1 MPVSTDLEARL
12 QADLAELESRQKRVE
27 DNLATPLPADAADRV
42 TEAEDDAGL
51 EAEAVTIARRIAS
64 VKRAIARI
72 HDGTYGE
79 CVQCGEAISRERLDV
94 RPEAALCINC
104 ARRIEDR

>member
-1 MPVSTDLEARL
+1 MPAPTDIEAKL
-12 QADLAELESRQKRVE
+12 QADLAELEERQKRVE
-27 DNLATPLPADAADRV
+27 ADLATPLTADASDRV

-64 VKRAIARI
+64 VKRALVRI

-79 CVQCGEAISRERLDV
+79 CVQCGEAISPERLEV
-94 RPEAALCINC
+94 RPEAALCIDC
-104 ARRIEDR
+104 ARRI